1 MRYFIGIWIFA
12 IIATV
17 SFLGFRGDK
26 SKQQP
31 IYVFPDMDWQAKYLP
46 QGENAFFPDGRNDR
60 PMVPGTA
67 GRGYGSELATVF
79 SADFVDPVSE
89 NPPMYSGKD
98 EDGEWVR
105 GFPFEVTD
113 EVMAMGQQKYTIFCA
128 VCHGASGD
136 GNGVVKQYE
145 GASLIA
151 SLLQERL
158 MGMAEGEIFNTITH
172 GKLNMGA
179 YGMKLRPEERW
190 AVIAYVR
197 ALQLASSASV
207 DDVPEQ
213 FKSELGL

>member
-1 MRYFIGIWIFA
+1 MRYFIGIWIFL
-12 IIATV
+12 IIAVV
-17 SFLGFRGDK
+17 SLLGFRGSK
-26 SKQQP
+26 SKDQP
-31 IYVFPDMDWQAKYLP
+31 LYVFPDMDWQAKYLP
-46 QGENAFFPDGRNDR
+46 QGENKFFADGRNDR

-67 GRGYGSELATVF
+67 GRGYGNQLASVF
-79 SADFVDPVSE
+79 SADYTDPVSE
-89 NPPMYSGKD
+89 NPPLYSGKD
-98 EDGEWVR
+98 DEGEWMR
-105 GFPFEVTD
+105 GFPVEVND
-113 EVMAMGQQKYTIFCA
+113 EFMLLGQQKYDIFCA

-145 GASLIA
+145 GATLIA

-158 MGMAEGEIFNTITH
+158 MAMPEGEIFNTITH

-179 YGMKLRPEERW
+179 YGMKLRPDERW
-190 AVIAYVR
+190 AVVAYVR